1 MDEDI
6 FVFDGT
12 NNTTKIIGVM
22 LVVLVIVAICLG
34 LWWSMSNNTPSANT
48 SSAPSTSSSS
58 IPHNQS
64 NASQFP
70 QPPTVNWN
78 TLTDTQKS
86 EVASSLA
93 NQLIKIGAVSPP
105 TQPQPTQPT
114 VVVVN
119 SQPQPQTVV
128 AEVDVNTSHGNWCG
142 RHACTFDRCGC
153 HPRYRC
159 PSQGINC
166 RGCIPIPA
174 GALKA
179 TNEDYWE
186 AKYYATPGLG
196 LPSFGGIASL
206 GCNCGCNA
214 PRPCRNYK
222 RLPALKGPTSDNYFT
237 PFGPNSNLSNVPFI
251 SSVNAYSPYPAV
263 ESCWEKI
270 GILTSSLSS
279 SDPNSER
286 NILNLYR
293 RPIAP
298 VQNLWAYQ
306 VQDAAGFV
314 IPLPDRE
321 IRNGDTVTVPGKQ
334 GVWTAKTFNK
344 DKYIWQC

>member
-6 FVFDGT
+6 SILSNSGYIA
-12 NNTTKIIGVM
+12 II
-22 LVVLVIVAICLG
+22 VVILVIAVIGIAV
-34 LWWSMSNNTPSANT
+34 WWSMSKNSP
-48 SSAPSTSSSS
+48 PISSS
-58 IPHNQS
+58 IPGSMSTTVPHNQS
-64 NASQFP
+64 HPSQFP
-70 QPPTVNWN
+70 QAPTVNWS
-78 TLTDTQKS
+78 TLSDTQKS
-86 EVASSLA
+86 EVARITA
-93 NQLIKIGAVSPP
+93 TQLVNMGVTVPSQ
-105 TQPQPTQPT
+105 QPRPT

-119 SQPQPQTVV
+119 SQAPPAPLQE
-128 AEVDVNTSHGNWCG
+128 AGRYCSH
-142 RHACTFDRCGC
+142 HACPIERCGC
-153 HPRYRC
+153 RIESHPRDRC
-159 PSQGINC
+159 PNRGTGCNNC
-166 RGCIPIPA
+166 VPIPA